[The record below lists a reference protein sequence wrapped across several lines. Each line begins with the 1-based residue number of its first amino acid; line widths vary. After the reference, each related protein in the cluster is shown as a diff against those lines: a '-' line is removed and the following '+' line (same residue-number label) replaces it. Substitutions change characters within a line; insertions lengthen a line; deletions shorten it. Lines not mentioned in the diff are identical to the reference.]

1 MFVQIDPTEPESW
14 LIARAAQVLK
24 RGGVGVIPTDTVYGL
39 ACCISQDEAIRKV
52 YDLKGLDPKKPLSI
66 LVADLRIAGQ
76 YARGISTP
84 NYRMMRRVLPG
95 PYTFICRATEEV
107 PKIMLRKRKTIGI
120 RIPDTPIVLALLEE
134 LGEPLIT
141 TSVRT
146 PDDQILNEPT
156 ELENR
161 FGSKIDLLIDGGPLL
176 PEPSTVVDITGADPV
191 LVREGR
197 GDVDALELV
206 AS

>member
-39 ACCISQDEAIRKV
+39 ACCVSHDAAIKRV
-52 YDLKGLDPKKPLSI
+52 YELKGMDPKKPLSI
-66 LVADLRIAGQ
+66 LVADLRVAGQ
-76 YARGISTP
+76 FARGISTP

-95 PYTFICRATEEV
+95 PYTFICRATEDV
-107 PKIMLRKRKTIGI
+107 PRIMLRKRKTIGI

-161 FGSKIDLLIDGGPLL
+161 FGNKIDLLVDGGPLL
-176 PEPSTVVDITGADPV
+176 PEPSTVVDITGPDPV
-191 LVREGR
+191 LVRAGR

-206 AS
+206 

>member
-176 PEPSTVVDITGADPV
+176 PEPSTVVDITGPDPV